1 MSICRRVE
9 ERTAE
14 PMELEELA
22 ARVKAGEPGTVLE
35 LWEAVRRFVEMKA
48 RERARAGG
56 RVPLEDLT
64 QDGFLAVLDAAE
76 QYDPGKENA
85 AFLSLLSLT
94 LRKRWA
100 EEAGTRSTRRDAL
113 QYSDSLDAPAVA
125 GDEDSAPAVD
135 LIADEGAALA
145 FTGVEYLDF
154 LDYCRRMIAAALDT
168 LPPVQGALLR
178 LHYLEGRS
186 LEDAAP
192 LCGLSCKQAA
202 SDTEFRALLRL
213 ERGKYRRELRDCL
226 EAFEDFREY
235 QEAAGRETWK
245 RTGLSRTEA
254 GALVNVGGMRG

>member
-1 MSICRRVE
+1 
-9 ERTAE
+9 
-14 PMELEELA
+14 MELEELA
-22 ARVKAGEPGTVLE
+22 AQVKAGEPGAVLE

-48 RERARAGG
+48 RERARAGS

-64 QDGFLAVLDAAE
+64 QAGFLAVLDAAE
-76 QYDPGKENA
+76 QYDPDRGNA
-85 AFLSLLSLT
+85 SFLSLLSLK
-94 LRKRWA
+94 LWKRWD
-100 EEAGTRSTRRDAL
+100 EEAGTRTTRRDAL
-113 QYSDSLDAPAVA
+113 QYAESLDAPAVA

-154 LDYCRRMIAAALDT
+154 LDYCRRVIATALDT
-168 LPPVQGALLR
+168 LPAAQSAVLR

-186 LEDAAP
+186 LEAAAP

-226 EAFEDFREY
+226 ESFEDFREY
-235 QEAAGRETWK
+235 QTAAKCETWK

-254 GALVNVGGMRG
+254 ALVNVGGTRE